1 MQCFP
6 VKVIFHIPMIL
17 FCLYIISQKN
27 EIIIRNNKTKLMEV
41 HYELQKIQSSF
52 TWSDSYGTGGQGFV
66 STQNTGKKMR
76 YLQMAC

>member
-17 FCLYIISQKN
+17 FFLYIISQKK
-27 EIIIRNNKTKLMEV
+27 EIIIRIIRQKLMEV

-52 TWSDSYGTGGQGFV
+52 TWSDSYGTGGRGLFLH
-66 STQNTGKKMR
+66 KIPERK
-76 YLQMAC
+76 

>member
-17 FCLYIISQKN
+17 FCLYIISQKK
-27 EIIIRNNKTKLMEV
+27 EIIIRIIRQKLMEV

-52 TWSDSYGTGGQGFV
+52 TWSDSYDTGGRGLFLHKI
-66 STQNTGKKMR
+66 SERK
-76 YLQMAC
+76 

>member
-17 FCLYIISQKN
+17 FCLYIISQKK
-27 EIIIRNNKTKLMEV
+27 EIIIRIIRQKLMEV

-52 TWSDSYGTGGQGFV
+52 T
-66 STQNTGKKMR
+66 
-76 YLQMAC
+76 